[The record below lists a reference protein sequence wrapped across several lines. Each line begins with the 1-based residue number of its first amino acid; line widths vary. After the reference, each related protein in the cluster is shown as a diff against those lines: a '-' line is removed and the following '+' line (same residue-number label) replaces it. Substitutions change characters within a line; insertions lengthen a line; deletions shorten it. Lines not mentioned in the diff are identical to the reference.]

1 MEAIRSANAK
11 VHQALEKWILDVED
25 QREAEKRA
33 AEEAEMDDDETIP
46 GIPFSKRAR
55 VETAVGRMRD
65 TLPDTQPDTQEV
77 ESEVEADDHA
87 SQESRYQVEGGGDMD
102 WAEQWA
108 QELTE
113 KHVQEH
119 EDIDGRQ
126 DAGQV
131 LRRTILEA
139 RDTNPAMQ
147 PPIPQANPWLTLGSD
162 DLKMLKSDK
171 DLVDAL
177 WKWSSLVSSVERTP
191 KADLTIT
198 FLPNPPIRS
207 EAQLHQRVAAM
218 GISVYQKGANP
229 TTTPFGVQGGQRGQY
244 SVAVTMCSEPAVRF
258 TIQLQCAKGNLVLKG
273 KRAVFET
280 QVLLTVMPYLGVPV
294 ESPRNLL
301 SPSGP
306 QRRRIRR
313 MPHWSRLSKATRSAT
328 SFLEQISNAA
338 SGFAG

>member
-1 MEAIRSANAK
+1 MEPIRSANAK

-25 QREAEKRA
+25 QRQAEKRA

-108 QELTE
+108 QDFTE

-131 LRRTILEA
+131 LRRTILEKTLNAQEA

-218 GISVYQKGANP
+218 GISAYQKGANP
-229 TTTPFGVQGGQRGQY
+229 TTTLFGVQGGQRGQY

-280 QVLLTVMPYLGVPV
+280 QVLLTVMPYLGAPCGISAQFVQPKRATKAANKENAPLVPAV
-294 ESPRNLL
+294 KGNTLGRFFPGAN
-301 SPSGP
+301 
-306 QRRRIRR
+306 Q
-313 MPHWSRLSKATRSAT
+313 
-328 SFLEQISNAA
+328 
-338 SGFAG
+338 